1 MAAKE
6 PATTRGDP
14 NTTTSTTTPAAHPPE
29 APTDDERGLGH
40 FRSHRQLLA
49 EGTPEP
55 RSTTEPPSDTKRK
68 RRALSLP
75 PDLVARMDAS
85 GHYRADLVRR
95 ASERYAEHV
104 LHTPRHRTPGRIVIV
119 IRLTDKEHNRLL
131 RIAKK
136 CGWSLS
142 ATVTL
147 LLDFYLTELETAQNK
162 KPSRARAKP

>member
-14 NTTTSTTTPAAHPPE
+14 DTATSTPTTAAHPPE

-55 RSTTEPPSDTKRK
+55 RSTTEPPTDTKRK
-68 RRALSLP
+68 IRTMSIPHDIIERVNQTHSRRADIILL
-75 PDLVARMDAS
+75 A
-85 GHYRADLVRR
+85 AD
-95 ASERYAEHV
+95 RYADHIQ
-104 LHTPRHRTPGRIVIV
+104 HIPRHNTTGRGRFCV
-119 IRLTDKEHNRLL
+119 RLNDTEHGRLL
-131 RIAKK
+131 RIAKRR
-136 CGWSLS
+136 GWPLS
-142 ATVTL
+142 PTVAA

-162 KPSRARAKP
+162 KPSRARARP